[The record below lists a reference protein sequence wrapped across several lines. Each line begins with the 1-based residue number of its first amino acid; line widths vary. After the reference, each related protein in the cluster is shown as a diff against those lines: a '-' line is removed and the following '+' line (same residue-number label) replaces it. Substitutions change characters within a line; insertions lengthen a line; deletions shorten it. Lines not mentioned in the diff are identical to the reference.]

1 MSNSV
6 LWDDCKSTEE
16 QRARVFRRWLSDP
29 DGIYNERW
37 NNLRLVQLAIMFWVG
52 PLLRKSSNTLFDGYW
67 CDGVG
72 YLECSNRL
80 ITDLQFSGVL
90 VICERQARRGLEPFE
105 LDIQYESDSANIPA
119 NLALRLGERAGD
131 KPFALATPEGP
142 CNLQASTDIYSGR
155 PNFDLGWAVSL
166 SFEPYVA

>member
-1 MSNSV
+1 MAFTTNG
-6 LWDDCKSTEE
+6 
-16 QRARVFRRWLSDP
+16 
-29 DGIYNERW
+29 GIIFAW
-37 NNLRLVQLAIMFWVG
+37 
-52 PLLRKSSNTLFDGYW
+52 SSLQSCSGLDLFCASQAESSSTLFDGYW
-67 CDGVG
+67 CDSVD

-105 LDIQYESDSANIPA
+105 LDIQYESDSANIPT
-119 NLALRLGERAGD
+119 NLAFRLGGRGGR

-142 CNLQASTDIYSGR
+142 CNLQASADIYSGR

-166 SFEPYVA
+166 SFEPYLA